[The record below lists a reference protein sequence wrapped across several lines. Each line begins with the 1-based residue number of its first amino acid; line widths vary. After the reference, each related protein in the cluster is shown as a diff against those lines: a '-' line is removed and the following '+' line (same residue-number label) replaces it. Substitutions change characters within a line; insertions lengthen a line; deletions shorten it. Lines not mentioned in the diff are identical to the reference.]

1 METIFGLR
9 PRKSGTVLFN
19 GKEFNP
25 TCGKDSIDAGI
36 AFITEDRRGN
46 GIFPIQ
52 NIEFNSTIA
61 NIDAYVNKGNLLNLK
76 KMQEDCAEYIEKI
89 AIKTPSQK
97 QLIKNLSGGN
107 QQKVLVARWLMT
119 APDII
124 IMDEPTRGIDVG
136 AKAEIHRLIGELVS
150 AGKSVIM
157 ISSEQ
162 PEVMG
167 MSDRIMVMHEGDVMG
182 ILDNDGTV
190 TAEQLME
197 LASGIV
203 REQQ

>member
-1 METIFGLR
+1 
-9 PRKSGTVLFN
+9 
-19 GKEFNP
+19 
-25 TCGKDSIDAGI
+25 
-36 AFITEDRRGN
+36 
-46 GIFPIQ
+46 
-52 NIEFNSTIA
+52 
-61 NIDAYVNKGNLLNLK
+61 
-76 KMQEDCAEYIEKI
+76 
-89 AIKTPSQK
+89 
-97 QLIKNLSGGN
+97 
-107 QQKVLVARWLMT
+107 MT

-136 AKAEIHRLIGELVS
+136 AKSEIHRLIGELVS

-182 ILDNDGTV
+182 ILDNDDTV